1 MSTTESSF
9 WTSLNHTIDAI
20 LFPQAVA
27 EEKLNP
33 ELEVDVSPEHIESVI
48 EQQII
53 PEIEKDAKSVARWC
67 WKVLKEM
74 WYDLPSKYRNIIKFI
89 IFATTLSIIL
99 LLPFMLYIMHSIY
112 SFFRNN
118 PQYLLAL

>member
-9 WTSLNHTIDAI
+9 WNSINHAINAI

-33 ELEVDVSPEHIESVI
+33 ELEVDVSPQHLESVVVN
-48 EQQII
+48 QVI
-53 PEIEKDAKSVARWC
+53 PQLEHDAKQFAEWTWHVI
-67 WKVLKEM
+67 KEM
-74 WYDLPSKYRNIIKFI
+74 WYSIPVKYRNLIKFVV
-89 IFATTLSIIL
+89 FAMSLSIIF
-99 LLPFMLYIMHSIY
+99 LLPFMFFVMHAIY